1 MSNDA
6 IFDQHIQ
13 IIAANATRLSGWALR
28 VFDSKDLTTMLT
40 MYKSLIRHALEY
52 CSPLWFPMDQA
63 NIASI
68 EKVQRSFTRH
78 IDGMPGLNKETQPFK
93 S

>member
-40 MYKSLIRHALEY
+40 LYKSRIRHALEY
-52 CSPLWFPMDQA
+52 CSPQWFPTDQA

-68 EKVQRSFTRH
+68 EKDQRYFMRR
-78 IDGMPGLNKETQPFK
+78 IKGMQGLNYWQH
-93 S
+93 